1 MLIVTLPPSLSPRP
15 YINTCSDFS
24 LRVYSL
30 FLQLYQER
38 CVNGCVA
45 GWVAGLVFDV
55 IKSDVSI
62 TCVLFQMTSPS
73 RRRTGWR
80 ASTLS
85 VLSAGGLL
93 R

>member
-1 MLIVTLPPSLSPRP
+1 MCSQSSLWFARACV
-15 YINTCSDFS
+15 NTGTGSS
-24 LRVYSL
+24 LGVYVM

-38 CVNGCVA
+38 CVNGCAA
-45 GWVAGLVFDV
+45 GWVAG
-55 IKSDVSI
+55 SVSADEERCQI
-62 TCVLFQMTSPS
+62 DLCVVFQMTSPS

-85 VLSAGGLL
+85 VPSAGGPL